1 MKKTLGILTVLL
13 CATPMIYAQ
22 ADVIATQKLSDVMMA
37 LNGAAKGKV
46 IDSGSCGKNVNYE
59 LYDDYTLRI
68 FGKGAMYNYNYI
80 YTPNRM
86 YSDTP
91 WSSWDSKIKSVVIE
105 DGVTR
110 IGADSFFAFTSLT
123 EVNISNTVTSIG
135 REAFSH
141 CTALKKINIP
151 NSVTSL
157 GACAFSHC
165 SSLAEVN
172 IPDGLETIDK
182 DVFCECS
189 SLAHIDIPNSVTSI
203 GEFAFSGCSLT
214 EVIIPDGVTFIGQ
227 CAFGW
232 CDNLKYVKIGKG
244 VTVIEDGAFFN
255 DYTNKKIEI
264 EIAAETHVTLLDA
277 MVFYY
282 GQYEPYSSDA
292 FGFSINP
299 ENITIRV
306 PETMLDDY
314 RNSEDWSYYKEQLY
328 GYGTTG
334 ISSVYNGQSAK
345 KVDVVYDLQGRRVT
359 EMQPDRIYIVN
370 GKKVVNNKKI
380 TQQ

>member
-1 MKKTLGILTVLL
+1 MKRLFGILSVLV

-22 ADVIATQKLSDVMMA
+22 ADGNATFESSDVAMT

-46 IDSGSCGKNVNYE
+46 IDFGTCGKNVNYE

-80 YTPNRM
+80 YTTKRM
-86 YSDTP
+86 YSDAP

-110 IGADSFFAFTSLT
+110 IGAYTFYMFTSLT
-123 EVNISNTVTSIG
+123 EVNIPNSVTSIG
-135 REAFSH
+135 RGAFRY

-151 NSVTSL
+151 NSVTSI
-157 GACAFSHC
+157 GAYAFAEC
-165 SSLAEVN
+165 GSLAEVN
-172 IPDGLETIDK
+172 IPDGIETIDEG
-182 DVFCECS
+182 VFAYCD

-203 GEFAFSGCSLT
+203 GRYAFCGCSLT
-214 EVIIPDGVTFIGQ
+214 EVIIPDGVTSIGE

-244 VTVIEDGAFFN
+244 VTVIDDSAFFN

-264 EIAAETHVTLLDA
+264 EIAAETLITLLDGLVIHYDHHEA
-277 MVFYY
+277 STS
-282 GQYEPYSSDA
+282 EA
-292 FGFSINP
+292 FGFSYNP
-299 ENITIRV
+299 EDITIRV
-306 PETMLDDY
+306 PATMFNDY

-328 GYGTTG
+328 GLGSTG
-334 ISSVYNGQSAK
+334 ISSVDNVQSAMK
-345 KVDVVYDLQGRRVT
+345 TDVVYDLQGRRVT

-370 GKKVVNNKKI
+370 GKKVYNSR
-380 TQQ
+380 

>member
-1 MKKTLGILTVLL
+1 MG
-13 CATPMIYAQ
+13 
-22 ADVIATQKLSDVMMA
+22 
-37 LNGAAKGKV
+37 NV

-80 YTPNRM
+80 YTPQRM
-86 YSDTP
+86 YSDAP

-151 NSVTSL
+151 NSVTSI

-214 EVIIPDGVTFIGQ
+214 EIIIPDAVTSIGEW
-227 CAFGW
+227 AFGS
-232 CDNLKYVKIGKG
+232 CDNLEYVKIGKG
-244 VTVIEDGAFFN
+244 VTVIDDGAFFN
-255 DYTNKKIEI
+255 DYTNRKIEI
-264 EIAAETHVTLLDA
+264 EIAAETHITLLDGK
-277 MVFYY
+277 VWNYD
-282 GQYEPYSSDA
+282 GNEPSTSEA
-292 FGFSINP
+292 FGFSYNP
-299 ENITIRV
+299 EDIIIRV
-306 PETMLDDY
+306 PDTMLNDY
-314 RNSEDWSYYKEQLY
+314 RNSEDWSCYKDQLY
-328 GYGTTG
+328 GYSSTTG
-334 ISSVYNGQSAK
+334 IRSVGDGQSAMK
-345 KVDVVYDLQGRRVT
+345 ADAVYDLQGHRVT
-359 EMQPDRIYIVN
+359 EMLPDRIYIVN
-370 GKKVVNNKKI
+370 GKKVVNK
-380 TQQ
+380 